1 MNQIYMIWRSLGL
14 ALSLSPIFFLSVLEM
29 SIGSYNIDD
38 MLLITYITSFS
49 FIDVD
54 LSTIAIK
61 SFITAI

>member
-1 MNQIYMIWRSLGL
+1 MNQIYMIWHPLGL
-14 ALSLSPIFFLSVLEM
+14 ALSLSPIFFLSVLEI

-38 MLLITYITSFS
+38 MLLTTYIISSS

-61 SFITAI
+61 SFIAAI